1 MIKTLFPAFGT
12 INSIS
17 IFDSCDV
24 SAMEEIKRY
33 MLQMHHRLS
42 FFDAESEVGQI
53 NRQAGIHS
61 VAVCKDT
68 FHLLSLAQDYAGE
81 TKGAFDIT
89 AGSMS
94 ELWRNAIQLAQLPS
108 EERIAWCQTRC
119 DINKLE
125 LDPTRG
131 TAFLR
136 EKGMKLD
143 LGGIVK
149 GYAANQARSMLRARG
164 IQQAQINFGGTVIVM
179 GKPQNVGIQNPYRKT
194 GVPMAAIALKDKAVV
209 TSGSYERC
217 WVEHGK
223 RVHHIINPQTGRPS
237 GSGLLS
243 VTLIGE
249 NAAMLDALATGICC
263 LGQGA
268 GRSILRKHA
277 ISAVFVT
284 EDGSVQVTPELQGQ
298 ISLAV

>member
-1 MIKTLFPAFGT
+1 MIQTLFPAFGT

-17 IFDSCDV
+17 IFDECDV
-24 SAMEEIKRY
+24 SAVKEIKQY

-42 FFDAESEVGQI
+42 FFDAESEVDQI
-53 NRQAGIHS
+53 NRQAGIRP
-61 VAVCKDT
+61 VAVCADT
-68 FHLLSLAQDYAGE
+68 FHLLSLAQDYARE
-81 TKGAFDIT
+81 TKGAFDVT

-94 ELWRNAIQLAQLPS
+94 ELWRNAIHLTQLPT
-108 EERIAWCQTRC
+108 EEQIVWCQMRC

-125 LDPTRG
+125 LDPARG

-149 GYAANQARSMLRARG
+149 GYAADQARSILLSWG

-179 GKPQNVGIQNPYRKT
+179 GKPQRVGIQNPYRKT
-194 GVPMAAIALKDKAVV
+194 GTPMAAIELKDKAVV

-217 WVEHGK
+217 WVDHK
-223 RVHHIINPQTGRPS
+223 NRIHHIIDPRTGRPS
-237 GSGLLS
+237 SSGLLS

-249 NAAMLDALATGICC
+249 DAAMLDALATGICC
-263 LGQGA
+263 LGRKA
-268 GRSILRKHA
+268 GILLLRKHA

>member
-24 SAMEEIKRY
+24 SAMEEIKQY

-42 FFDAESEVGQI
+42 FFDAESEIGQI

-61 VAVCKDT
+61 VAVCEDT

-108 EERIAWCQTRC
+108 EEQIAWCQTRC

-125 LDPTRG
+125 LDPARG

-179 GKPQNVGIQNPYRKT
+179 GRPQNVGIQNPYGKT
-194 GVPMAAIALKDKAVV
+194 GVPMAVIALKDKAVV

-223 RVHHIINPQTGRPS
+223 RIHHIIDPRTGNPS

-268 GRSILRKHA
+268 GRALLRKHA